1 MKFGGIVMEH
11 TKYRKHPRVYKK
23 KEEPQDE
30 TVLTLGAGTAVGIL
44 AAVFIKGFFWGYLI
58 NRRFA
63 R

>member
-1 MKFGGIVMEH
+1 MEH